1 MRVLRGRDKTI
12 EADRERTETMAGR
25 VAETGEPAL
34 RVWTPHRQV
43 AFGRRDT
50 HEAGHDRACALARE
64 RGYPPVE
71 RSTGG
76 RAVAYTGSTL
86 AVVYAEPDPD
96 RTAIQARYDA
106 ATERYIRALD
116 AVGVDAHRG
125 EPDHSFC
132 PGTHSLSAA
141 GKLVGL
147 AQRVRRDIAVTA
159 AVVVVRDDGPIAE
172 VLSPVYD
179 ALGLPFDPTTV
190 DSVAAA
196 GGPAQPDA
204 VAAAVIDA
212 YGGEDATAERVRESQ
227 ERPGQE

>member
-1 MRVLRGRDKTI
+1 MRVLRGRDGTI
-12 EADRERTETMAGR
+12 DADRERTETM
-25 VAETGEPAL
+25 VARAVETGEPAL
-34 RVWTPHRQV
+34 RVWTPHQQL

-50 HEAGHDRACALARE
+50 HERGYERACTLARE

-71 RSTGG
+71 RSSGG

-106 ATERYIRALD
+106 ATERYLRAFDSL
-116 AVGVDAHRG
+116 GVDVHQG

-132 PGTHSLSAA
+132 PGAHSLSAA
-141 GKLVGL
+141 GKLAGL
-147 AQRVRRDIAVTA
+147 AQRVRRDVAVTA
-159 AVVVVRDDGPIAE
+159 AVVVVRDDEPIAE

-179 ALGLPFDPTTV
+179 ALDLPFDPTTV

-196 GGPAQPDA
+196 GGPARPDA
-204 VAAAVIDA
+204 VGDAIIDA
-212 YGGEDATAERVRESQ
+212 YGGDAATAERVRE
-227 ERPGQE
+227 R